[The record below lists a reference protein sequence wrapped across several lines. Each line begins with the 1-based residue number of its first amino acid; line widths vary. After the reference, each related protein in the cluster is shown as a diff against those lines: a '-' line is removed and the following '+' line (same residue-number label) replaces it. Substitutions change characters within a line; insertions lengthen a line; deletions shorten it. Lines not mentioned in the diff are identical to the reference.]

1 MAEYSLNIA
10 KKTGVQHPP
19 ARHWCLVKLGSY
31 EDEAKE
37 KAEKLIEMFG
47 RDEYVFTFRK
57 EYVHA
62 EHCEM

>member
-10 KKTGVQHPP
+10 KKTGKVAPP
-19 ARHWCLVKLGSY
+19 ALHWCLVQLGSY
-31 EDEAKE
+31 EEEAKE
-37 KAEKLIEMFG
+37 KAGKLIEMFG
-47 RDEYVFTFRK
+47 RDEYVFSFRK